1 MWKRRAKLGVC
12 WTAAVLA
19 ALAGCSRNGADSPA
33 GASASSGR
41 PAADYTPQDVIVAEL
56 KVGSDGT
63 SSCQRLFGSPGQAAT
78 AIGSTASGTWI
89 ATVEKTDGSPRPTL
103 RCSTTVGSGSGQ
115 GLALEVWPDDAPTTL
130 ACEPPSAC
138 AATQP
143 GQYFVRI
150 VRLPSSV
157 HADTA
162 VAWLDAVAPHAKTSA

>member
-1 MWKRRAKLGVC
+1 MWKRRAQLGVC
-12 WTAAVLA
+12 WAAAVLA
-19 ALAGCSRNGADSPA
+19 ALAGCSRNDADSPA
-33 GASASSGR
+33 GESASAR
-41 PAADYTPQDVIVAEL
+41 PAAAYTPQDVIVADL

-103 RCSTTVGSGSGQ
+103 RCSTTLGTGQ

-143 GQYFVRI
+143 GRYFVGI
-150 VRLPSSV
+150 ARLPSSV

-162 VAWLDAVAPHAKTSA
+162 AAWLDTVAPHAKTSA